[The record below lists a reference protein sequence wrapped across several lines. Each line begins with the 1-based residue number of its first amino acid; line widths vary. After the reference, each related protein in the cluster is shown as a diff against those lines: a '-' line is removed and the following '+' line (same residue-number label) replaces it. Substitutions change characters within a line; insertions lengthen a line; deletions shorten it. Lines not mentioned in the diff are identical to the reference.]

1 MPTWMWIVGLGVPAA
16 AAAVPVIIHLIN
28 LTRYR
33 KVDWAAMEFLLAAYK
48 RTRRRMQMEN
58 LIMLLLRIAAVVLIA
73 AALFPMGCQ
82 EIRAWAGDS
91 LGVSGRV
98 LTSDAPMHMVLVL
111 DNSGSMAYR
120 QENVTA
126 FDRARQFSV
135 SVVDSLQE
143 GRDRVS
149 IIRLSDVYVPPTL
162 GGAAPDSEEIADS
175 RRRRISQLTNLN
187 LEAARRELAA
197 TTVTPVDTNMLAA
210 LREALRL
217 ADGTPANTAVGLVVV
232 SDFFE
237 AGWGEMMPERTVHA
251 ELLSVM
257 ERMQE
262 RMAVNGTRPLLYDA
276 AFENASNIAITNV
289 RVDERVVGDG
299 LDLRVFVELSYSAA
313 TARAQPRSVRL
324 RYRIDGGA
332 ERPFGGPINIGPNT
346 VMPDISIPIP
356 ASELALR
363 PEEART
369 GASRNIEIFTEEP
382 DALPAD
388 NSRHLVVQVVPG
400 VPVLVV
406 NGQPHRD
413 VDRDETF
420 YLETALGISSS
431 RIEGERGDEPEIRIT
446 PNQVMSVRVDD
457 LASFANFFDFRLV
470 ILANVRELSESIV
483 EKLEDYVRAGYGLLI
498 FDGPRVDYQ
507 LYNQSMYRDGEG
519 LLPVRLGPPGGSD
532 DRESAPHFG
541 MTVGASGHRVMR
553 LFTESDETLSILT
566 EPRAIFNWRSVEL
579 PEGAEADSRRPV
591 EVLIGLN
598 TPDGTKPLLVERPFG
613 RGRVM
618 YKSTTASQGWHEL
631 WRTGGFPLWLSLE
644 MVNYLTGH
652 EARYSNL
659 SVGEPYR
666 RVLRAR
672 DIAPEY
678 SVRDPAGTTAELLPM
693 SDDDL
698 LFLEFGGTAQAGV
711 YTVTA
716 RQRGEGGEP
725 VRLWQERFAVNI
737 PSRESNVA
745 RIRPAE
751 QSEAAE
757 ADVGAALTAAMPEI
771 NFTYLR
777 AGEETGDGGSLLGDD
792 EGRDWMWLAVLGV
805 MFLVFE
811 MFWSGVISKPEE

>member
-82 EIRAWAGDS
+82 ELRAWAGDG
-91 LGVSGRV
+91 LGASRV

-111 DNSGSMAYR
+111 DNSGSKAYR
-120 QENVTA
+120 QENITA
-126 FDRARQFSV
+126 FDRARQFAV
-135 SVVDSLQE
+135 SAVDSLQD

-149 IIRLSDVYVPPTL
+149 IILLSDVYVPPTL
-162 GGAAPDSEEIADS
+162 GGAAPDDDEVSDS
-175 RRRRISQLTNLN
+175 RRRRISQLSNLN

-197 TTVTPVDTNMLAA
+197 VNVAPVDTNMLAA

-217 ADGTPANTAVGLVVV
+217 ADSTPGNTAVGLVVI

-237 AGWGEMMPERTVHA
+237 SGWGEMMPERAVHA
-251 ELLSVM
+251 ELLTVM
-257 ERMQE
+257 ERLQT
-262 RMAVNGTRPLLYDA
+262 RMAENGTRPLLYDA
-276 AFENASNIAITNV
+276 AFENATNVAVTDV
-289 RVDERVVGDG
+289 RVDERVIGDG

-332 ERPFGGPINIGPNT
+332 ERPFLGPINIGPNT
-346 VMPDISIPIP
+346 VISDISMPIP
-356 ASELALR
+356 AAELALR

-369 GASRNIEIFTEEP
+369 GGSRNIEIFTEEP
-382 DALPAD
+382 DALPGD
-388 NSRHLVVQVVPG
+388 NSRHLVVQIVPG

-431 RIEGERGDEPEIRIT
+431 RVEGERGDEPDVRIT

-470 ILANVRELSESIV
+470 ILANVRELSDSTV
-483 EKLEDYVRAGYGLLI
+483 EKLEDYVRAGYGLMI
-498 FDGPRVDYQ
+498 FDGPRVDHQ
-507 LYNQSMYRDGEG
+507 LYNQSLYRNGEG
-519 LLPVRLGPPGGSD
+519 LLPVRLGTPAGSD
-532 DRESAPHFG
+532 DRVSAPRHR
-541 MTVGASGHRVMR
+541 MTIGAESHRVLR
-553 LFTESDETLSILT
+553 IFTESDETRSILIDP
-566 EPRAIFNWRSVEL
+566 EAVFNWRSVEL
-579 PEGAEADSRRPV
+579 PEGTEADSRRPV
-591 EVLIGLN
+591 DVLIGLN
-598 TPDGTKPLLVERPFG
+598 TPEETVPLLVERPFG
-613 RGRVM
+613 RGRVIYM
-618 YKSTTASQGWHEL
+618 ATTTSPTWHDL
-631 WRTGGFPLWLSLE
+631 WVQGGFPLWLNLE
-644 MVNYLTGH
+644 IVNYLTGH

-659 SVGEPYR
+659 AVGEPYR

-672 DIAPEY
+672 DIAPQY
-678 SVRDPAGTTAELLPM
+678 MVRDPAGTSVELLPM

-698 LFLEFGGTAQAGV
+698 QYLEFGGTAQAGV

-716 RQRGEGGEP
+716 QQRGDGGEL

-737 PSRESNVA
+737 PAREANVA
-745 RIRPAE
+745 RIRPSE

-757 ADVGAALTAAMPEI
+757 ANVGAALTAAMPDI

-777 AGEETGDGGSLLGDD
+777 AGEEADGGGSLLGED

-811 MFWSGVISKPEE
+811 MFWSGVISKPDE